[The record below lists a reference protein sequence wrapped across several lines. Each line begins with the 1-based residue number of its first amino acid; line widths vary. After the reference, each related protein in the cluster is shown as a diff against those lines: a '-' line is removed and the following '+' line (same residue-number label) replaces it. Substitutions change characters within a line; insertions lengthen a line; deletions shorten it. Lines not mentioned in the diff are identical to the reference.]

1 MADRLWVIIHL
12 VSQSHHNLCHNQS
25 TGSKWHCTYFRTAI
39 SSHIIWQYL
48 TECELNEGDLYW
60 RFGLPNCMINGS
72 MWVRV
77 QFPLL
82 RSLFVSYYITN
93 RKWVTLRNLWPWSD
107 TQVIHQRVRDCSTS
121 AGNSKYMIESQN
133 RMWVI
138 LSLPLRQCNDHLI
151 TFSWPTV
158 CEQWQ
163 FCLLS
168 SLIIY
173 HPLANSLWVTL
184 HFILANK
191 SHQTSCHNQR
201 VVSDAPSSANEQ
213 NDSDLL
219 TWPIGSQWH
228 FIFSP
233 SMQSQLINSVM

>member
-1 MADRLWVIIHL
+1 
-12 VSQSHHNLCHNQS
+12 
-25 TGSKWHCTYFRTAI
+25 
-39 SSHIIWQYL
+39 
-48 TECELNEGDLYW
+48 
-60 RFGLPNCMINGS
+60 MINGS

-82 RSLFVSYYITN
+82 SCLIVSYYMTN
-93 RKWVTLRNLWPWSD
+93 RKWVTLKNFWPGSLIHRWS
-107 TQVIHQRVRDCSTS
+107 TREWEIAVLL
-121 AGNSKYMIESQN
+121 AGNSKYLVESQN
-133 RMWVI
+133 RMWVT
-138 LSLPLRQCNDHLI
+138 LSLPLRQSNDHLI

-233 SMQSQLINSVM
+233 SMQSQLINSIM